1 MCSDFQQLLK
11 ILQKSKLL
19 SGTSKLEI
27 IIFAFEPPDGLVV
40 LIRKSFPDLFD
51 CLNLVH
57 TMNTTENTDNDWLF
71 EITPKNKFF
80 SLNFKEVWQYR
91 DLLMLFVK
99 RDVVTVYKQT
109 ILGPL
114 WYLIQPLFTSIT
126 FTIIFNTVAG
136 IDTGT
141 VPPFLFNL
149 AGITVWNYFTAC
161 LNDTS
166 DTFKRNA
173 AIFGKVYFPRI
184 IMPLS
189 VVISNLL
196 KFGIQFMIFVAF
208 YIFYYLRGA
217 AISINESLLFFPL
230 LVALMG
236 ILGLGLGMFISSL
249 VTKYRDFSYLIGFG
263 VQLLMYLSAVMYPMA
278 LIKEKLPAYGWLVE
292 YNPLA
297 YVIETTRYMLL
308 GIGQISFLGLG
319 YTFAVTVIVFL
330 VGVLIFNKTEKS
342 FIDTV

>member
-1 MCSDFQQLLK
+1 
-11 ILQKSKLL
+11 
-19 SGTSKLEI
+19 
-27 IIFAFEPPDGLVV
+27 
-40 LIRKSFPDLFD
+40 
-51 CLNLVH
+51 
-57 TMNTTENTDNDWLF
+57 MNSTENKEADWLF

-80 SLNFKEVWQYR
+80 SLNLREVWQYR
-91 DLLMLFVK
+91 DLLMLFIK

-136 IDTGT
+136 IDTGST
-141 VPPFLFNL
+141 PPFLFNL

-166 DTFKRNA
+166 DTFKKNA
-173 AIFGKVYFPRI
+173 AIFGKVYFPRV
-184 IMPLS
+184 IMPIS
-189 VVISNLL
+189 IVISNLL
-196 KFGIQFMIFVAF
+196 KFGIQFLIFIAF
-208 YIFYYLRGA
+208 YIFYYLNGA
-217 AISINESLLFFPL
+217 PISLNASVLFFPL

-278 LIKEKLPAYGWLVE
+278 LMNEKMPDYAWLVQ

-297 YVIETTRYMLL
+297 YIIETTRYMLL
-308 GIGQISFLGLG
+308 NVGQVSVWGLI
-319 YTFAVTVIVFL
+319 YTVSITITVFF

>member
-1 MCSDFQQLLK
+1 MS
-11 ILQKSKLL
+11 
-19 SGTSKLEI
+19 
-27 IIFAFEPPDGLVV
+27 
-40 LIRKSFPDLFD
+40 
-51 CLNLVH
+51 H
-57 TMNTTENTDNDWLF
+57 TEKTDTTWLF

-80 SLNFKEVWQYR
+80 SLNLKEVWQYR
-91 DLLMLFVK
+91 DLLFLFVK

-109 ILGPL
+109 VLGPL

-126 FTIIFNTVAG
+126 FTIIFNNLAG

-166 DTFKRNA
+166 DTFKKNA

-189 VVISNLL
+189 IVISNLL
-196 KFGIQFMIFVAF
+196 KFGIQFLIFIAF
-208 YIFYYLRGA
+208 YIYYYSQGA
-217 AISINESLLFFPL
+217 GISLNGATLFFPL
-230 LVALMG
+230 LIALMG

-249 VTKYRDFSYLIGFG
+249 VTKYRDFSYLISFG

-278 LIKEKLPAYGWLVE
+278 LIKEKLPTYGWLVQ

-308 GIGQISFLGLG
+308 NVGHISISGLS
-319 YTFAVTVIVFL
+319 YTFLVTVMVFFI
-330 VGVLIFNKTEKS
+330 GVLIFNKTEKS